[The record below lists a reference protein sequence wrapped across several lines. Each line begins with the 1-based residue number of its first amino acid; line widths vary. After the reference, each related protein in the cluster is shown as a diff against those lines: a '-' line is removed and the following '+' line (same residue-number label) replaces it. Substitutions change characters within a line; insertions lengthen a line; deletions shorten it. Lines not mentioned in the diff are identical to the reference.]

1 MTGAKRYV
9 KLPVEIEAMQFL
21 DWKSGSAILDWAGN
35 AATDMRVLIDGHE
48 RAYALEI
55 ATLEGVMRAEP
66 RDWVIKG
73 VQGEF
78 YPCKPDIFHATYVE
92 VLEERE
98 PSLPQ
103 ELTSLLNRY
112 SAESVSGTPDFI
124 LVEFLLDSIKAFN
137 AAVVKRADWRGES
150 VELPALQK
158 LEMERSDAD

>member
-21 DWKSGSAILDWAGN
+21 DWKSGSAILDWTGN

-55 ATLEGVMRAEP
+55 ATLEGVMRADP
-66 RDWVIKG
+66 GDFIIKG
-73 VQGEF
+73 VKGEF
-78 YPCKPDIFHATYVE
+78 YPCKSDIFHATYVE

-98 PSLPQ
+98 PSLPD
-103 ELTSLLNRY
+103 ELVSLLNRY

-124 LVEFLLDSIKAFN
+124 LAEFLLDSIKAFN
-137 AAVVKRADWRGES
+137 SAVVKRADWRDES
-150 VELPALQK
+150 VELPALRQF
-158 LEMERSDAD
+158 DVDG